1 MNDITN
7 IEYKKDLINFLKNI
21 KLYKSVINPTNKENN
36 NYLSFNN
43 KLSYIKLQVIIDIL
57 NNNIIT
63 VPTIK
68 FYNGIY
74 LKNKVELDILI
85 YIICSIM
92 YVNNDIIIDNDN
104 ILLNSKKIDNK
115 YTIKKYLSTINI
127 NIENI
132 EYDSSINIIF
142 DIKNIFILDY
152 FFTNKLNLIIELYS
166 KNKIKSSKLYSK
178 IKDINNISLGIC
190 SNSLNTNMI
199 IKCDELFNYNKMLN
213 S

>member
-7 IEYKKDLINFLKNI
+7 IEYKQDLISFLKNI
-21 KLYKSVINPTNKENN
+21 KLHKSVINTNKENDH
-36 NYLSFNN
+36 YLSFNN
-43 KLSYIKLQVIIDIL
+43 KLSHIKLQVIIDLL
-57 NNNIIT
+57 NNNI
-63 VPTIK
+63 TIPVVK

-74 LKNKVELDILI
+74 LKNKVEIDILI

-104 ILLNSKKIDNK
+104 ILLNSEKINK
-115 YTIKKYLSTINI
+115 TYTIQKYLSTINI

-132 EYDSSINIIF
+132 EYDSSFIINF
-142 DIKNIFILDY
+142 DIKNIFILEY
-152 FFTNKLNLIIELYS
+152 FFTNKLNLIIDLYS

-178 IKDINNISLGIC
+178 IKDINNISLGNC
-190 SNSLNTNMI
+190 SHSLNTNMI
-199 IKCDELFNYNKMLN
+199 IKCDELFNYKEILN